1 MIMQSEKSVVL
12 HSLAPTEL
20 EELIT
25 KVLQKELEHL
35 NEQLQMVMGD
45 DDLISSGTACRLL
58 GVSSK
63 ILKVLLDEGY
73 FTVFYHLR
81 ERRFRRSEILEYRN
95 KYAVAK
101 RRDK

>member
-1 MIMQSEKSVVL
+1 MQTENSVVF
-12 HSLAPTEL
+12 HSLSPVDL

-25 KVLQKELEHL
+25 KILHKEFEHL

-58 GVSSK
+58 GVSQK
-63 ILKVLLDEGY
+63 VLKYLLDEGY

-81 ERRFRRSEILEYRN
+81 ERRFRRSEVLEYRN

-101 RRDK
+101 RLEK